1 MNKKIETFLD
11 DVCLHIRC
19 KAVHKDIRD
28 ELANHIYELKAEY
41 EKEGHDED
49 KALDMAI
56 SAMGKCDEIGERL
69 NKQHKPET
77 EWSLIGLTAVIAVI
91 GGIIMFTSSRFESV
105 QSVSFEKYLIYA
117 LIGAGVM
124 AGLYF
129 FDYTKLKKAALPF
142 YFISLLFLIAALL
155 SGAEVNGRRFFA
167 IGGVLISSDF
177 ATVFLLIA
185 IAGFIEKSRGKGGI
199 AVAGILLLAL
209 VSVIPILALPNLSM
223 VFVLLICYA
232 VLILS
237 AVIKNH
243 FGGYRKM
250 QLASLGSLGVLFVS
264 FIACKILSDP
274 GRLERVKSFATR
286 GQSDADGG
294 GWQQMMADKW
304 LEASNL
310 FGKTTETV
318 YGYSIDKGMPG
329 ITADYVLINI
339 IATLG
344 WVVGIALVLAIAVLI
359 GRMIVTTIKI
369 KNDYGFYL
377 SLGACTNLSAKF
389 IIGVLVN
396 FNLFP
401 PMSVSLPFVS
411 YGGTGYIVSM
421 ALVGIILSVWRRNKL
436 IGASQSTVVRT
447 KSRFIEFADGK
458 LIINF
463 K

>member
-11 DVCLHIRC
+11 DVCVHVRC
-19 KAVHKDIRD
+19 KTVHRDIRD

-41 EKEGHDED
+41 ESEGYDEK

-56 SAMGKCDEIGERL
+56 SAMGNCDEIGERL

-77 EWSLIGLTAVIAVI
+77 EWSLIGLTAIIAVI
-91 GGIIMFTSSRFESV
+91 GGIIMYTSSRLESI

-117 LIGAGVM
+117 LIGTGVM
-124 AGLYF
+124 VGLYF

-142 YFISLLFLIAALL
+142 YLISLLLMLIALF
-155 SGAEVNGRRFFA
+155 SGAEFNGRRFFA
-167 IGGVLISSDF
+167 IGGILISSEF
-177 ATVFLLIA
+177 VTVFLLIA
-185 IAGFIEKSRGKGGI
+185 LAGFIEKGRGKGGI

-209 VSVIPILALPNLSM
+209 VSVIPILALPNRSM
-223 VFVLLICYA
+223 ALFLITSYALLI
-232 VLILS
+232 VS

-243 FGGYRKM
+243 FGGYRKI
-250 QLASLGSLGVLFVS
+250 QLTSLGCIGALFMF
-264 FIACKILSDP
+264 FITCSIITDP
-274 GRLERVKSFATR
+274 NRLERIKSFTTR
-286 GQSDADGG
+286 GQSDPLGG

-304 LEASNL
+304 LAASNL

-318 YGYSIDKGMPG
+318 YGYGIDKGMPG

-344 WVVGIALVLAIAVLI
+344 WVVGIALVLAITVLI
-359 GRMIVTTIKI
+359 GRMLVTTKKI

-377 SLGACTNLSAKF
+377 SLGACTNLSVKF
-389 IIGVLVN
+389 ITSVLVN

-411 YGGTGYIVSM
+411 YGGIGYIVSM
-421 ALVGIILSVWRRNKL
+421 ALVGIILSVWRRNNL
-436 IGASQSTVVRT
+436 IGASQSTVVRS
-447 KSRFIEFADGK
+447 KSRFIEFVDGK